1 MAAITKRK
9 RADGSIAYRVQIRRQ
24 GFPAFSKTFD
34 KLANARA
41 YKTQIEA
48 DLDAGRVTGM
58 AGAGSRTVS
67 DVIARYK
74 LSKDFSELKTKEGQ
88 SRLLDWWDKRIG
100 NVKLKSLNNEIIDT
114 QLMTLDRA
122 GYGGQTVN
130 NRLNSLSKALKL
142 AYKRWHWL
150 NHNPAEGVMRR
161 QPGKRRERVI
171 SPKEWKKL
179 LAAALEVASEKQDP
193 FAPAKQLPNFLQLAY
208 GTSARKGE
216 LRGLRWEDITFG
228 LETEEGVEYATAY
241 LKDTKNN
248 ESRVLVVVN
257 GALKAL
263 KLQREFQK
271 AHWPFVFTG
280 RGPRTPAFF
289 DTAFREVRAR
299 AGIAP
304 DSRGENLV
312 IHSIR
317 HTVATELGNSGATEF
332 EIMSVTGHK
341 TSSQVKRYVKDNQDR
356 ALRALLKRERDL

>member
-1 MAAITKRK
+1 MAAIIKRK
-9 RADGSIAYRVQIRRQ
+9 RADGSIAYRVQIRRT
-24 GFPAFSKTFD
+24 GYPAFSKTFD

-41 YKTQIEA
+41 YKTQVEA

-58 AGAGSRTVS
+58 AGSKGRTVS
-67 DVIARYK
+67 DVIERYR
-74 LSKDFSELKTKEGQ
+74 LSKDFADLKTQDGQ

-100 NVKLKSLNNEIIDT
+100 SVKLKSLNNELIDT
-114 QLMTLDRA
+114 QLMTLDKA

-130 NRLNSLSKALKL
+130 NRLNALSKALKL

-171 SPKEWKKL
+171 TPREWEKL
-179 LAAALEVASEKQDP
+179 LSTAHVVALEKQDP
-193 FAPAKQLPNFLQLAY
+193 FSPYKQLPNFLQLAY

-228 LETEEGVEYATAY
+228 LETEDGVEYATAY

-248 ESRVLVVVN
+248 ESRVLVLVN
-257 GALKAL
+257 GALEAL
-263 KLQREFQK
+263 RRQREFERES
-271 AHWPFVFTG
+271 WPFVFTG
-280 RGPRTPAFF
+280 RGPQVPAFF

-299 AGIAP
+299 AGIGP

-341 TSSQVKRYVKDNQDR
+341 TSSQVKRYVKDSQDR
-356 ALRALLKRERDL
+356 ALKALLKREGGV